1 MNSQT
6 KIYQIALSRA
16 KYVGPHHARTLLDA
30 MGSVSA
36 IFEDRARLRAKFPRL
51 ANKVIAELYRPGLI
65 DEARRIAEQ
74 CERLGVYTLFV
85 DEAEYPE
92 RLKECADP
100 PTLLYVK
107 GKPQI
112 WEQDFTLSVV
122 GTRNISAYGQTMTD
136 RLLTE
141 LSELFPRTL
150 IVSGLAYG
158 VDVAAHRRAMQLGM
172 PTLAVLAHGLDR
184 IYPSVHTQLAHQMLD
199 DGAWVSEYPPGATP
213 ERYNFVGRNR
223 IIAGLTEATLVIE
236 AGLKSGSLITANL
249 ASGYGREVLALP
261 GRATDP
267 YSQGCN
273 KVIAEQLAVMVTSGE
288 QMVRAMGWERRGNAL
303 EQRLEFAPEPPPV
316 SDVLYSLI
324 SEKQPMHIND
334 LIRMSGLSASEVS
347 MRLFDL
353 ELDGYISAMPGGVYI
368 LAR

>member
-1 MNSQT
+1 MNSLQ
-6 KIYQIALSRA
+6 IYQIALSRA
-16 KYVGPHHARTLLDA
+16 KHIGPYHAGTLLRE
-30 MGSVSA
+30 MGSVA
-36 IFEDRARLRAKFPRL
+36 AVFEDKARLRERFPRL
-51 ANKVIAELYRPGLI
+51 ARKVVEELYRPSLL
-65 DEARRIAEQ
+65 DEAKRIAEQ
-74 CERLGVYTLFV
+74 CDRLGISTLFL
-85 DEAEYPE
+85 DEKNYPE
-92 RLKECADP
+92 RLRECADP

-122 GTRNISAYGQTMTD
+122 GTRNISSYGQTMTD

-141 LSELFPRTL
+141 LSEVFPRTL

-158 VDVAAHRRAMQLGM
+158 VDVAAHKRAMQLGM
-172 PTLAVLAHGLDR
+172 PTLAVLAHGLER
-184 IYPSVHTQLAHQMLD
+184 IYPSVHTQIAYQMLD
-199 DGAWVSEYPPGATP
+199 DGAWISEYPPGTTP

-249 ASGYGREVLALP
+249 AAGYGREVLALP

-273 KVIAEQLAVMVTSGE
+273 KLIAEQLGVMVSSGE
-288 QMVRAMGWERRGNAL
+288 QLVRAMGWERRGDAL
-303 EQRLEFAPEPPPV
+303 EQQLQFAAPEPPIE
-316 SDVLYSLI
+316 DLLYSLI
-324 SEKQPMHIND
+324 AEKQPIHIND
-334 LIRMSGLSASEVS
+334 LIRLSGMTTNEVS

-353 ELDGYISAMPGGVYI
+353 ELEGYIAAMPGGVYVVS
-368 LAR
+368 R